1 MKMLNEE
8 ISRIKELIN
17 LNESSSNEGTF
28 KAPLAGSI
36 YVTSP
41 FGAKRSYETHP
52 GVDLRAKSGTQILS
66 PADGVIVTADA
77 NNNPKCG
84 GTIDIKFNDGL
95 WGRFC
100 HVKQIYKKK
109 GDPVSQG
116 DVLGLSGGDAND
128 PGHGNSQNAHIH
140 FTLKKDGVLV
150 DPMKYI
156 DKVQV
161 TTGNP
166 ITGDLNNGNLFNLF
180 SGGDIGNT
188 SYYSNFLQKLFR
200 YIFSI
205 LKENN
210 EYGSFGKKVSIHSKD
225 ILIPYSSN
233 DKIKS
238 PISGVIQ
245 NYTYN
250 SECKNQVSVKHTINN
265 QTFYLEYCGIKNVSV
280 SRGDNVSKGTTIGTT
295 DSDVEVYFYNESGRK
310 QYIEDVLNQE
320 STSKSSSTSYSSDK
334 RDPINLPSKQR
345 SPINLPSKQRS
356 PINLPSKPRSPIV
369 SLSSKRSPL

>member
-1 MKMLNEE
+1 MKILNEE

-17 LNESSSNEGTF
+17 LNESSSKYSKVVDTYDNVDF
-28 KAPLAGSI
+28 K
-36 YVTSP
+36 
-41 FGAKRSYETHP
+41 
-52 GVDLRAKSGTQILS
+52 
-66 PADGVIVTADA
+66 DGIV
-77 NNNPKCG
+77 
-84 GTIDIKFNDGL
+84 
-95 WGRFC
+95 
-100 HVKQIYKKK
+100 
-109 GDPVSQG
+109 
-116 DVLGLSGGDAND
+116 
-128 PGHGNSQNAHIH
+128 GNSRPSQDSINPALLKDIDVAAKNA
-140 FTLKKDGVLV
+140 GV
-150 DPMKYI
+150 
-156 DKVQV
+156 KVSV
-161 TTGNP
+161 TTAVSGHNSLPSRHPDGNAVD
-166 ITGDLNNGNLFNLF
+166 IAIINGKAVSKNNRDDADKFVNALVSMGYTKNKEIGSDKAVLTFGFPKHDDHVHVSNKTEISS

-225 ILIPYSSN
+225 ILIPSSSN

-245 NYTYN
+245 NYSYN